1 MEYYIHWYVQTHTFT
16 SFKMSKF
23 NGLSRKFTL
32 LSLPLFMVGWAF
44 YVAGFISELNKHT
57 TFIGA
62 SKTISILCPY
72 YVILIGGP
80 FIIKLELLH
89 AVLPGVAS
97 SVCAAMLSMLSTAY
111 FTSVGATSFTCTAII
126 TKGTPDLDADDDN
139 SRSDDKFGNIK
150 LMLTGLLLQGFS
162 WSLILAFS
170 TLYNYEPDS
179 SERIITDS
187 SESQCTFTPRVAQNI
202 NLVCLIL
209 AGVGWCV
216 LSVGLYHTSEW
227 PDEDVKYLS
236 NSSYTFQLH
245 PLFVSITLILIN
257 LGTCLQLRSTKKS
270 IMICISVLGLVYF
283 FILGDKVNS
292 VLMILHE
299 CSSYN
304 YYCSHEYKNTVK
316 LILSGGVIC
325 IFFWGCSSA
334 VWPFHRRYLPSQN
347 RAWWKRSRFL

>member
-1 MEYYIHWYVQTHTFT
+1 
-16 SFKMSKF
+16 MSKF
-23 NGLSRKFTL
+23 NGLSRKLTL

-72 YVILIGGP
+72 YVILVGGP
-80 FIIKLELLH
+80 IVIKLGLLH

-97 SVCAAMLSMLSTAY
+97 SVCAAILSMLSTAY
-111 FTSVGATSFTCTAII
+111 FTSVGATTFTCTAIV
-126 TKGTPDLDADDDN
+126 TKGTPDVDVDDDN
-139 SRSDDKFGNIK
+139 SDGSLQNIK

-170 TLYNYEPDS
+170 TLYDYQADS
-179 SERIITDS
+179 SERTIINS
-187 SESQCTFTPRVAQNI
+187 SESQCTFTPKIAQNV

-227 PDEDVKYLS
+227 PDEDKHLS
-236 NSSYTFQLH
+236 SSSYTFQQH

-257 LGTCLQLRSTKKS
+257 LATSLQIGSTKKS
-270 IMICISVLGLVYF
+270 IMICTSVLGLVYF
-283 FILGDKVNS
+283 FLLGDKVNC

-299 CSSYN
+299 CSSYS
-304 YYCSHEYKNTVK
+304 YYCSHEYKYALK
-316 LILSGGVIC
+316 LILSGGVAS

-334 VWPFHRRYLPSQN
+334 VWPFHRRHLPSQN
-347 RAWWKRSRFL
+347 RAWWKRLRL